1 MKKTSAALLLA
12 AAATLAGCGGTT
24 NTNNSSTVGN
34 AGNNA
39 NLKGANTNTGYVTNT
54 ETNAKPTIPAN
65 ATNIQ
70 PPSMGN
76 SNNSNRNS
84 NSNSNKH

>member
-12 AAATLAGCGGTT
+12 AAATLGACGGAA
-24 NTNNSSTVGN
+24 NNSNSITIGN

-76 SNNSNRNS
+76 SNNSNHNS
-84 NSNSNKH
+84 NSNANKH